1 MFTKLV
7 IIYVGGN
14 FKLLKHHVFYFDVIG
29 FTGMEEDPSP
39 PAPAAS
45 KFEWSSLAR
54 VTSDSLDPQKVWYV
68 LTKELCGGVRPSDF
82 SRNSIFTNFPDEV
95 KLVVTRELKPANSA
109 RWNRQPR
116 NMFVASSFGLCAGL
130 LRQREIP
137 PDGLISSPFFQSV
150 LKLVNSITFD
160 LEPSNVKDI
169 NSGGKTRV
177 VDLLAQRQLEIE
189 SLEAELKTLHSKI
202 IELESQI
209 NERNPA
215 HSWTR
220 DSPSLESTIS
230 CSSTPSSAGTSPTSS
245 PASIEDTK
253 NSPLGSTTKKRR
265 IASQCR
271 EVMSSLNDV
280 SEKYRDSISCV
291 LGNTFL
297 FGNDSE
303 KEHVRDTISEVVDM
317 VMDAKGSKR
326 GLSELLS
333 SSTYQRIIESMRVPD
348 WALLYFKLQTRLPDS
363 AWQTLLNLTQ
373 LGKSGVSLFQILL

>member
-7 IIYVGGN
+7 IIYVGSN
-14 FKLLKHHVFYFDVIG
+14 FKLLKHHVFYFDVFG
-29 FTGMEEDPSP
+29 FTGMEKDTSP
-39 PAPAAS
+39 PAPAVS

-54 VTSDSLDPQKVWYV
+54 VTSDSLDPHKVWYV

-82 SRNSIFTNFPDEV
+82 SRNSIFTNFPD
-95 KLVVTRELKPANSA
+95 VVTRGLKPTNSA
-109 RWNRQPR
+109 RWNRQPC

-137 PDGLISSPFFQSV
+137 PDGLISSPSFQSV
-150 LKLVNSITFD
+150 LELVNSITFD
-160 LEPSNVKDI
+160 LEPSSVEDI
-169 NSGGKTRV
+169 NSGRKTRV

-189 SLEAELKTLHSKI
+189 SLEAELKTLNSKI
-202 IELESQI
+202 IELKSQI

-215 HSWTR
+215 HSWTP
-220 DSPSLESTIS
+220 DSPSLESMIS
-230 CSSTPSSAGTSPTSS
+230 CSSTLSSAGTSPTSS

-297 FGNDSE
+297 FGNDS
-303 KEHVRDTISEVVDM
+303 
-317 VMDAKGSKR
+317 
-326 GLSELLS
+326 
-333 SSTYQRIIESMRVPD
+333 
-348 WALLYFKLQTRLPDS
+348 
-363 AWQTLLNLTQ
+363 
-373 LGKSGVSLFQILL
+373 